1 MGVAGNN
8 ACHITKGYKMAKRN
22 NKQPQV
28 AAQAPAVQPVA
39 PVAAPVVA
47 LRGGLAIA
55 AVALTGKPYRTK
67 AQHNAAWWQQIT
79 TAQGGSVQAL
89 IAAGVPSHF
98 VAYTVRRG
106 YLAPAA
112 ADAQ

>member
-1 MGVAGNN
+1 
-8 ACHITKGYKMAKRN
+8 MAKRN

-28 AAQAPAVQPVA
+28 AAQAPAVQ

-67 AQHNAAWWQQIT
+67 AQHNAGWWQQIV

-112 ADAQ
+112 AADAQ